1 MVPVGIYVHHAPPG
15 PISWIVIAVSF
26 TCLFSFEVLCAVKLG
41 IYHVGIIHL
50 SADTPCTE
58 YKLLTILND
67 LLIFFSNCACIT
79 SQSFGGERVH
89 VNNVARRTFIYVPIV
104 CFTTL
109 LVQKEFWLGRVTS

>member
-1 MVPVGIYVHHAPPG
+1 MHHAPPG

-67 LLIFFSNCACIT
+67 LLIFFL
-79 SQSFGGERVH
+79 
-89 VNNVARRTFIYVPIV
+89 IV
-104 CFTTL
+104 
-109 LVQKEFWLGRVTS
+109 LVLQVSPLGVSECM